1 MKRWLQRSRSAPLF
15 PFVCVFVFAL
25 SIKLLSPCLTTS
37 NARCAVFIL
46 FHFSVVFFFFLT
58 EMHAFAHV
66 HEFESQR
73 YAFCGRTEGGGGLCY
88 QFILCGLGYKKH
100 PVLWL
105 WKKSLSLIFGKPIK
119 VCRSFHTGCGI
130 ENKCYILSPF
140 PFELAN
146 YRVVKIKISL

>member
-1 MKRWLQRSRSAPLF
+1 MKRWLQRSRSSPLF
-15 PFVCVFVFAL
+15 AVCVFVFAL
-25 SIKLLSPCLTTS
+25 SNKLLSPCLTTC
-37 NARCAVFIL
+37 NTRCAVFIL
-46 FHFSVVFFFFLT
+46 FHFWFGFFLT

-66 HEFESQR
+66 HQFESQR
-73 YAFCGRTEGGGGLCY
+73 YAFWGRGGSLCY

-105 WKKSLSLIFGKPIK
+105 WKKNLSLIFGKPIK

-130 ENKCYILSPF
+130 ENKCYILDPF

>member
-1 MKRWLQRSRSAPLF
+1 
-15 PFVCVFVFAL
+15 
-25 SIKLLSPCLTTS
+25 
-37 NARCAVFIL
+37 
-46 FHFSVVFFFFLT
+46 
-58 EMHAFAHV
+58 MHAFAHV

-73 YAFCGRTEGGGGLCY
+73 YAFCGRRGGGGCAISS
-88 QFILCGLGYKKH
+88 FCV
-100 PVLWL
+100 VLAIKNTL
-105 WKKSLSLIFGKPIK
+105 FFDCEKKSLSLIFGKPIK